1 MTKLLSI
8 TLHSSLLLLTL
19 SLFAGEIHSP
29 YAMNFYIAPGWLPET
44 VDAEHTPGSDSTI
57 EVQCWTNRIITA
69 WELAPDSVVSQRL
82 GSGNMRVWN
91 DAFPVWANDT
101 WSVPDAIINRSP
113 WHISMELRNQ
123 RLDEQTESLSDE
135 YAEDLKYH
143 MNADAYIRF
152 SGQFYRN
159 TDWLVHFTR
168 TVSNDIHAVTNT
180 VKRRITFDTE
190 SSFYH
195 TLDGW
200 CEREYFT
207 GLGHGET
214 NHVLKTTPLE
224 TIGTN
229 RTIVTQRITGKT
241 NQWNVADRMLSIS
254 RNDWRAGFTVEDS
267 PYTHTMQ
274 PYWSSQAFDEI
285 YGPQMPED
293 IYWTSDGLYSLSNK
307 CAVLR
312 GVTNE
317 VVWGGSDTNG
327 WFYTEMFPEDFLF
340 GQTNRYPLPIV
351 PPGHEFGFPR
361 VVSTNFAHETVNSVT
376 GKTLRVE
383 RKHQAAVN
391 QAMATLDRTIHSV
404 GSVGAGYGMERRF
417 RRYWEFWSRKYSLE
431 ELGFNYDPVEDRYVI
446 STDISVYPEMSTNY
460 WMITTNSWQTSPI
473 NSDAIEISS
482 NNVYC
487 TISTDVELGS
497 WELSA
502 GDIVAYLN
510 EHGAYGST
518 GEVYY
523 VYVRSVAHVS
533 VDSIQM
539 YLACNIPSYT
549 SLPEPVFPCSAT
561 NGFVTSGVRI
571 LNWYDLREAGRPD
584 FEYMN
589 YMPMDQAWS
598 QNHHGRVADC
608 DDICTASMFIRRYPW
623 DPNVYMHCSV
633 LDRSRQVDF
642 ATVHSNEWTR
652 HDFEL
657 RNRIL
662 DRCPIDLMNP
672 ETYVDFNRG
681 AVEGVLQSIKIR
693 GNQSVHFQ
701 WQPTPDL
708 VYVQMDEDGVWSR
721 VDIPESSLSLSIVCV
736 PDEIISDGDESAHSI
751 PDRDHI
757 EGYCRTRITT
767 VIDWNFNSIRKK
779 TNE

>member
-8 TLHSSLLLLTL
+8 TLHSSLLLLTF

-29 YAMNFYIAPGWLPET
+29 YAMNFYIAPGWLPEQVAAT
-44 VDAEHTPGSDSTI
+44 NTPGSDSTV
-57 EVQCWTNRIITA
+57 EVSVFTNKITSA
-69 WELAPDSVVSQRL
+69 WELANDSKLTWGL
-82 GSGNMRVWN
+82 GTDPYFGTVPQWSGDSWSRTASIFDTQGYDYGSFILQVYGYR
-91 DAFPVWANDT
+91 DDYPERYDEWAEELEYRMEGVIIAAPPAWENLAGPE
-101 WSVPDAIINRSP
+101 SVFA
-113 WHISMELRNQ
+113 
-123 RLDEQTESLSDE
+123 
-135 YAEDLKYH
+135 
-143 MNADAYIRF
+143 
-152 SGQFYRN
+152 
-159 TDWLVHFTR
+159 HFIR
-168 TVSNDIHAVTNT
+168 TVSNDVHAVTNT
-180 VKRRITFDTE
+180 VKRRITLDTE

-200 CEREYFT
+200 CEREFFT
-207 GLGHGET
+207 GLGYGET
-214 NHVLKTTPLE
+214 NHNLKTTPLQ

-229 RTIVTQRITGKT
+229 RAVVTRRITGKT
-241 NQWNVADRMLSIS
+241 NQWAVADRLLSIS

-327 WFYTEMFPEDFLF
+327 WFYTEMFPDDFCYGL
-340 GQTNRYPLPIV
+340 TNRYPLPVV
-351 PPGHEFGFPR
+351 PPGHEFGFSR
-361 VVSTNFAHETVNSVT
+361 VVSANFAHETVNSVT
-376 GKTLRVE
+376 GETLRIE

-404 GSVGAGYGMERRF
+404 GSVEAGYGTERRF
-417 RRYWEFWSRKYSLE
+417 GRHWRFWSRKYSPE
-431 ELGFNYDPVEDRYVI
+431 ELGFTYDPTLAEYKIPSDVNVYPDI
-446 STDISVYPEMSTNY
+446 STNWWTVATNV
-460 WMITTNSWQTSPI
+460 WKSAPTD
-473 NSDAIEISS
+473 SDAIEISS
-482 NNVYC
+482 NEVYC
-487 TISTDVELGS
+487 SIGLSIGSGS
-497 WELSA
+497 WELPASE
-502 GDIVAYLN
+502 IVQSLN
-510 EHGAYGST
+510 EHGAVGNT

-523 VYVRSVAHVS
+523 VYASYITYPDNNSV
-533 VDSIQM
+533 QM
-539 YLACNIPSYT
+539 NCDCNIPAYQM
-549 SLPEPVFPCSAT
+549 LLQPVFPRVAT
-561 NGFVTSGVRI
+561 NVYVTSSVSIG
-571 LNWYDLREAGRPD
+571 NWYDLREAGRPD

-598 QNHHGRVADC
+598 RNHHGRVADC

-623 DPNVYMHCSV
+623 DPNVYMHCNV

-662 DRCPIDLMNP
+662 DRCPIDWMNP

-681 AVEGVLQSIKIR
+681 SVEGVLQSIKIR

-736 PDEIISDGDESAHSI
+736 PDQIISDGDESAHSI

>member
-1 MTKLLSI
+1 MKKLLSI
-8 TLHSSLLLLTL
+8 TLHSSLLLLTF

-29 YAMNFYIAPGWLPET
+29 YAMNFYTAPEWLPEQVAAT
-44 VDAEHTPGSDSTI
+44 NTPGSDSTV
-57 EVQCWTNRIITA
+57 EVSVFTNKIVSA
-69 WELAPDSVVSQRL
+69 WELANDSKLSWSL
-82 GSGNMRVWN
+82 GTDPYFGTVPQWGGDSWSRTASIFDTQGHDYGSFALQVYGYGDDYPERYDEWAEELGYRMEGVIIAAPTWETV
-91 DAFPVWANDT
+91 AGPEPVFA
-101 WSVPDAIINRSP
+101 
-113 WHISMELRNQ
+113 
-123 RLDEQTESLSDE
+123 
-135 YAEDLKYH
+135 
-143 MNADAYIRF
+143 
-152 SGQFYRN
+152 
-159 TDWLVHFTR
+159 HFVR
-168 TVSNDIHAVTNT
+168 TVSNDVHTVTN
-180 VKRRITFDTE
+180 VIKHRITLDTE

-207 GLGHGET
+207 GLGYGET
-214 NHVLKTTPLE
+214 NHNLKTTPLQ

-254 RNDWRAGFTVEDS
+254 RNDWHAGFTVEDS

-293 IYWTSDGLYSLSNK
+293 IYWTSSGLYSLSNK

-312 GVTNE
+312 GLTNE
-317 VVWGGSDTNG
+317 VVWAGSGTNG

-340 GQTNRYPLPIV
+340 GQTDRYPLPIE

-361 VVSTNFAHETVNSVT
+361 VCAENFEHVVVDSVT
-376 GKTLRVE
+376 NQTLRIE

-404 GSVGAGYGMERRF
+404 GSVGAGCGMERRF

-652 HDFEL
+652 HDFVL
-657 RNRIL
+657 RNHIL
-662 DRCPIDLMNP
+662 DCCPIDWISP

-681 AVEGVLQSIKIR
+681 SVEGVLQSIKIR
-693 GNQSVHFQ
+693 GNQSVYFQ
-701 WQPTPDL
+701 WRPADNL
-708 VYVQMDEDGVWSR
+708 VYVQMDEGGVWSR
-721 VDIPESSLSLSIVCV
+721 VDIPESSLSLSISCI
-736 PDEIISDGDESAHSI
+736 PYQIIIDGDESAHSI
-751 PDRDHI
+751 PDRDQT
-757 EGYCRTRITT
+757 EGYCRTRITN